1 MDLDVIGRL
10 LEIQKLLK
18 QERQVFLSIDE
29 IIKFLNY
36 AMNFDEFQIWLI
48 RNKTEG
54 VKLSDNDVLQKFFSQ
69 ITEEKILQFYDVEQ
83 NFDEN
88 NLNSIRK
95 TLEKE

>member
-10 LEIQKLLK
+10 LEFQKLLK

-69 ITEEKILQFYDVEQ
+69 ITEEQILQFYDVEQ